1 MSNLAPS
8 GRESP
13 RGLFDKGRFEPES
26 ALISHEDAMILVKTE
41 AGQQVFKDRSI
52 RLTPRQRSAFILF
65 DGKRSVSEVLEA
77 GMGVARAD
85 IDQMVEL
92 GLLGRVGGSADAAN
106 AGTVAMPLTPA
117 PALTQA
123 EDMPTLQS
131 ASSVAPLERSSQQRY
146 KDAYP
151 IATQLTGSLGLRGFR
166 LNLSVEG
173 SSTYEDLLAL
183 APKIRAAVGAD
194 KAAALDRA
202 LGI

>member
-1 MSNLAPS
+1 
-8 GRESP
+8 
-13 RGLFDKGRFEPES
+13 
-26 ALISHEDAMILVKTE
+26 MILVKTE
-41 AGQQVFKDRSI
+41 AGQQVFKDRSV

-77 GMGVARAD
+77 GMGIGRED

-92 GLLGRVGGSADAAN
+92 GLLGQVGGMAEAAN
-106 AGTVAMPLTPA
+106 AGTVAIPAGPA
-117 PALTQA
+117 PLPAAQPERAVAATPQVEA
-123 EDMPTLQS
+123 AAAPATGSPS
-131 ASSVAPLERSSQQRY
+131 AQQRY

-173 SSTYEDLLAL
+173 TSTYEELLAL
-183 APKIRAAVGAD
+183 APKIRAAVGED
-194 KAAALDRA
+194 KATALDRA

>member
-1 MSNLAPS
+1 
-8 GRESP
+8 
-13 RGLFDKGRFEPES
+13 
-26 ALISHEDAMILVKTE
+26 MILVKTE
-41 AGQQVFKDRSI
+41 AGQQMFKDRSV

-77 GMGVARAD
+77 GMGIARAD

-92 GLLGRVGGSADAAN
+92 GLLGRVGGSAEAAN
-106 AGTVAMPLTPA
+106 AETVAMPLTPVPA
-117 PALTQA
+117 PNRADDMLALRSQP
-123 EDMPTLQS
+123 EIS
-131 ASSVAPLERSSQQRY
+131 ALSVAPVERSNQQRY

-173 SSTYEDLLAL
+173 SSSYEDLLAL

>member
-1 MSNLAPS
+1 
-8 GRESP
+8 
-13 RGLFDKGRFEPES
+13 
-26 ALISHEDAMILVKTE
+26 MILVKTE
-41 AGQQVFKDRSI
+41 AGQQMFKDRSV

-77 GMGVARAD
+77 GMGIGRED

-92 GLLGRVGGSADAAN
+92 GLLGRVGGMAEAAN
-106 AGTVAMPLTPA
+106 AGTVAMPASPPPLPARQPERPVAATPQVEASATPA
-117 PALTQA
+117 VESRTA
-123 EDMPTLQS
+123 
-131 ASSVAPLERSSQQRY
+131 QQRY

-173 SSTYEDLLAL
+173 TSTYEELLAL
-183 APKIRAAVGAD
+183 APKIRAAVGED
-194 KAAALDRA
+194 KAVVLDRA

>member
-1 MSNLAPS
+1 
-8 GRESP
+8 
-13 RGLFDKGRFEPES
+13 
-26 ALISHEDAMILVKTE
+26 MILVKTE
-41 AGQQVFKDRSI
+41 AGQQVFKDRSV

-77 GMGVARAD
+77 GMGIARAD

-123 EDMPTLQS
+123 VDMPALQSQPEIS
-131 ASSVAPLERSSQQRY
+131 ASSVALLERSSQQRY

-194 KAAALDRA
+194 KAVALDRA